1 MTAQDTETPTNDRK
15 DFDLKDL
22 PDEVTGR
29 AREIWLAGLGALSRL
44 EQEGD
49 KVFQTL
55 VDRGKDYENKRSQQ
69 LEEATENFR
78 KQQESLTQDVSKRLD
93 DATESVEKAVSDTLS
108 GTLGRLGVPTRDE
121 VRGLSRRVGEL
132 SQKLNALSQML
143 DAQQTAVEGRVL
155 HVIPGGKGW
164 VVTIEGQDEPAGI
177 YDTKKEAVSAGRDT
191 AKEDVPSQLIV
202 HKQDRSVQETF
213 SYDEE
218 DAA

>member
-22 PDEVTGR
+22 PDEVTGQ

-55 VDRGKDYENKRSQQ
+55 VERGKDYEDKRSAQ

-78 KQQESLTQDVSKRLD
+78 KQRESLTQDVSKRLD
-93 DATESVEKAVSDTLS
+93 DATKSVEQAVSDTLS
-108 GTLGRLGVPTRDE
+108 GTLGRIGVPTRDE

-132 SQKLNALSQML
+132 SQKLDALSQML
-143 DAQQTAVEGRVL
+143 DAQQTAVEERVL
-155 HVIPGGKGW
+155 HVIPGGSGW
-164 VVTIEGQDEPAGI
+164 TVTVEGEDEPAGT
-177 YDTKKEAVSAGRDT
+177 YDTKKEAVSAGRDA
-191 AKEDVPSQLIV
+191 AKEQVPSQLIV

-218 DAA
+218 DAE